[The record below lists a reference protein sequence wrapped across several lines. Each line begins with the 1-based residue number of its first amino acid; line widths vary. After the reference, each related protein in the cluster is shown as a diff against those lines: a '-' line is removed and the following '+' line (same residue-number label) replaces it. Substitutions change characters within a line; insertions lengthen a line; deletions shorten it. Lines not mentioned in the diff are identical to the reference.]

1 MVNFLNSMRR
11 TLALWAFVGLFVLPW
26 SAQAQ
31 QWVATAYLKDPSQ
44 RLTIEEVAQRSA
56 NFTPAP
62 NGFAAGYTHHVHW
75 LRFELR
81 PLFADPSPTV
91 LEIRP
96 PFLDDVRLFIPREGG
111 GFDEKVAGDR
121 LPFSSREIPH
131 YGLAFSI
138 PPLPPEGRSFYIRLQ
153 TSSSSV
159 MALRHWTQE
168 GYGNVKTQE
177 SAALGLYYGILLS
190 LLTLL
195 AWQGHWRSSGLHRSF
210 LVFTAAIT
218 LSLLGMNGLVAP
230 FLGRD
235 TPAITDHWTSISTL
249 LLYASFGPLFQ
260 HLFETKVG
268 SARHRFFQMVGW
280 APLLGLLAIPLGWYT
295 DVIAVLSILVVSAAL
310 LAVYLSLQPQQLR
323 TVGGSLIAAAM
334 LFAAYSGTNV
344 LLSVMGILPSQFW
357 FVYGFQIGMLVTL
370 VLLMLMLVARSRVGA
385 QQALE
390 DRERAV
396 AAEAQAQAERQSRQ
410 ELSRFVAIFSHEI
423 KTPLAVIKSSAESLQ
438 MVLPTTDST
447 THQRLARIV
456 SGTKRINL
464 LAEQFLRKDEIDED
478 GFEPERK
485 PLDLARCLSDAVDE
499 VDHEQRVRWLR
510 PLVTSPWRG
519 DPLLISIL
527 VSNLVGNA
535 LKYSPSDQSVTIDFN
550 HEAEQYVLRVQD
562 HGPGIESAQL
572 PHIFN
577 SYYRGQPDGAISGSG
592 LGLHLVKRIAELHG
606 ARVQVQSQVGHG
618 STFSVYFPKTPT

>member
-1 MVNFLNSMRR
+1 MVKFLNAMRR
-11 TLALWAFVGLFVLPW
+11 TLVLWAFVGLFVLPW

-44 RLTIEEVAQRSA
+44 RLTIDEVAQRSA
-56 NFTPAP
+56 DFTPAP

-81 PLFADPSPTV
+81 PLDTDSSTTV

-96 PFLDDVRLFIPREGG
+96 PFLDEVRLFIPREGG

-131 YGLAFSI
+131 YGLALSI

-159 MALRHWTQE
+159 MALRHWTQA

-195 AWQGHWRSSGLHRSF
+195 AWQGNWRSSGLHRSF

-260 HLFETKVG
+260 HLFETQVG

-438 MVLPTTDST
+438 MVKPLADEST
-447 THQRLARIV
+447 QKRLGRIV
-456 SGTKRINL
+456 SAAKRINL
-464 LAEQFLRKDEIDED
+464 LSEQFLRKDELEEE
-478 GFEPERK
+478 GYEPERQSF
-485 PLDLARCLSDAVDE
+485 DLSPCVAEAVAE
-499 VDHEQRVRWLR
+499 VDHEGRVQMELPAHEVGWH
-510 PLVTSPWRG
+510 G
-519 DPLLISIL
+519 DRLLIAIL

-535 LKYSPSDQSVTIDFN
+535 LKYSPTDQPVRITLSP
-550 HEAEQYVLRVQD
+550 EQGRWVLRVHDQ
-562 HGPGIESAQL
+562 GPGIDPQQL

-577 SYYRGQPDGAISGSG
+577 SYYRGQRDGAVSGSG
-592 LGLHLVKRIAELHG
+592 LGLYLVQRIAQLHG
-606 ARVQVQSQVGHG
+606 ARVQAQSSLGQG
-618 STFSVYFPKTPT
+618 SVFSVHFPAAKP